1 MLAPERMSPAVLV
14 PVAGAILALSAA
26 GAAEV
31 AAVQERQIVSNRVV
45 VSDSDA
51 TLSLE
56 FDSGAALEISLRD
69 GGVWVNGEEIGS
81 DGANGELAA
90 AWRALLSEVISLD
103 YGPLAAALR
112 AWEPGERVAGETR
125 LVAARLEETL
135 EAVLANPAPAA
146 GAALQTA
153 LGAQAGGAT
162 EGMNPAQLRLLL
174 QRSVELE
181 QALQG
186 VDLSLPSLHVGE
198 DVTIDDGR
206 EVEGTLV
213 VVEGDATILGEVSG
227 DVVVVGGSLRISG
240 DAHIHGEVRLVDGRL
255 ERDGGTVEG
264 AVRTLDDPP
273 VAEPVTRAD
282 PGASEE
288 QDPSA
293 RDRDAEAGF
302 RPLRHIMSGLA
313 GLFGDIFGLVI
324 VVALGFVVVHFAG
337 NRLQNVA
344 DAAVAS
350 PGRAALVGLAGGF
363 LLLPVWVL
371 GSLALLVSIVGIP
384 LLIVWLP
391 FFPLAAFLAHGL
403 GYLAVAI
410 GIGEWLARRGIPALD
425 RIRPSNQ
432 LHVLGAGAAAL
443 VLPSAFSHVA
453 EMGGSSLGSFLSGLF
468 TFLSVAIALAAL
480 TVGFGAVLLTGAGR
494 TSSVDDMAAT
504 YGSGYRATRAWTRW
518 RSRRA
523 GREDYGHR
531 GGDPTREQ
539 HPEPEDTSRGGP
551 A

>member
-135 EAVLANPAPAA
+135 EAVLANPTPAA

-264 AVRTLDDPP
+264 AVRTLDDPA

-288 QDPSA
+288 QDPS
-293 RDRDAEAGF
+293 DRDAEAGF

-313 GLFGDIFGLVI
+313 GLFGDMFGLVI

-443 VLPSAFSHVA
+443 VAPSAFSHVA

-539 HPEPEDTSRGGP
+539 HPEPGDTSRGGP